1 MSDVNSA
8 DKTSPALAD
17 SLRPRGPVHL
27 EVSEE
32 ARAGEI
38 VIRPIGEVD
47 VMTVQTLADSL
58 SAAERQT
65 DGGVVVDLSATT
77 FLDSTGLHVLLGCQ
91 RRLERRSRSLRVI
104 CGQGPVR
111 QVIETARLIE
121 TLHVSSA

>member
-1 MSDVNSA
+1 MSEVNSA

-32 ARAGEI
+32 ARPGET
-38 VIRPIGEVD
+38 VLRAIGEVD

-58 SAAERQT
+58 SAAVRQT
-65 DGGVVVDLSATT
+65 EGDVVVDLSETT
-77 FLDSTGLHVLLGCQ
+77 FLDSTGLHVLLGWQ
-91 RRLERRSRSLRVI
+91 RRLAQRSRSLRVI

-111 QVIETARLIE
+111 QVIETARLVE
-121 TLHVSSA
+121 TLHVSPA